1 MDWNTSKWKK
11 SLVFN
16 LHLNFFGGI
25 FLVKCH
31 LFIPFQ
37 HFKRN
42 CSFVPHSP
50 PRPADRKLSK
60 NGNCRAKHLTGDC
73 AKLLNLLLP
82 HPLSSCL
89 LASLESPWPWPMIDV
104 TCELVSFLLKNLAY
118 GPKICGFCNG
128 FFLPMC
134 FDHKGVLWRFVGWN
148 DLINPISSSSS
159 GWMLQYR
166 PHGDFLTRPRLWSL
180 TIPTCHMSSRVA
192 IHPPSPRHYV
202 TYDKAP
208 TSPLF
213 PRHCLVK
220 LLAT

>member
-1 MDWNTSKWKK
+1 MQQIIGFQSSSSFCLGGFFWSNATVFCISNNTVNI
-11 SLVFN
+11 L
-16 LHLNFFGGI
+16 
-25 FLVKCH
+25 
-31 LFIPFQ
+31 
-37 HFKRN
+37 
-42 CSFVPHSP
+42 FVPHSP

-89 LASLESPWPWPMIDV
+89 LASVESPWPWPMIDV

-118 GPKICGFCNG
+118 GPKICGFCIMV
-128 FFLPMC
+128 LPMW
-134 FDHKGVLWRFVGWN
+134 FDHKEVFVGWN
-148 DLINPISSSSS
+148 DLINPISTSSS

-166 PHGDFLTRPRLWSL
+166 PHGDFLNEAVVLNHPNLPHV
-180 TIPTCHMSSRVA
+180 IPSCHLKISCNTFT
-192 IHPPSPRHYV
+192 HHHYV